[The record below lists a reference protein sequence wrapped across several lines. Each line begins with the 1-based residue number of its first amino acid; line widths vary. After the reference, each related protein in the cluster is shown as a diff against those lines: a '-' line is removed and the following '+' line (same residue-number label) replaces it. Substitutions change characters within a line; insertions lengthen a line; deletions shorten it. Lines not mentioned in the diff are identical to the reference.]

1 MTDFINKVITIILIF
16 ILLVLAPLLIS
27 YMSTDMVTERLVLNE
42 ATQFIDRVTDRGVI
56 TNLDLNDIYL
66 GVNSHGGVY
75 DVKVERYIPIVES
88 IDGKTK
94 LSYYRDN
101 TIVEK
106 AEIYLILNVNDVVKV
121 HVEEVGMSNS
131 KRLLWQLLRIDKGKF
146 EFSLAG
152 TVR

>member
-16 ILLVLAPLLIS
+16 VLLVLAPLLIS

-42 ATQFIDRVTDRGVI
+42 VTQFIDRVTDKGEI
-56 TNLDLNDIYL
+56 TDSDINDVYL

-75 DVKVERYIPIVES
+75 DVKVERYIRTATEDPLKADTI
-88 IDGKTK
+88 KTV
-94 LSYYRDN
+94 YYNTDN
-101 TIVEK
+101 IGN
-106 AEIYLILNVNDVVKV
+106 LNVGDVVKV

-131 KRLLWQLLRIDKGKF
+131 KRLLWQLLRIDKGQF